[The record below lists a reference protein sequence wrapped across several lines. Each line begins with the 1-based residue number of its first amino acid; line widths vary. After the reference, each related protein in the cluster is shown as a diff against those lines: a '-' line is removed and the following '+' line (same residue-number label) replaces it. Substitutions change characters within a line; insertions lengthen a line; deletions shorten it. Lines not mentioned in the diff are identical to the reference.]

1 MEILVTDRDHRRIKW
16 NFQTWKNKE
25 TMKYLLLVLLPIF
38 SYAQQDSVVYEK
50 RDSVWFKLTYS
61 TETTDLGTKKVLTE
75 DPYTKVDSLVKL
87 SLIRELQDR
96 ARQYN
101 QWKTKA
107 EDTEKDYLLKLRQ
120 ADRQYRTL
128 YTTRPNLDSLSNSKQ
143 LIGTW
148 LLDGVEISITK
159 QLKLLTASINF
170 VSEDV
175 FWVTNSGREYF
186 FKRGKNWI
194 SDKRK
199 LEPKTTR
206 TIK

>member
-1 MEILVTDRDHRRIKW
+1 
-16 NFQTWKNKE
+16 
-25 TMKYLLLVLLPIF
+25 MKYLLLVLLPIF
-38 SYAQQDSVVYEK
+38 SYAQQDSTFYEK
-50 RDSVWFKLTYS
+50 RDTQWYRINVRIEGQKKTT
-61 TETTDLGTKKVLTE
+61 TEE
-75 DPYTKVDSLVKL
+75 PYTTIDSLIKHTLVTEL
-87 SLIRELQDR
+87 HDAGQQYREFRLRSEEQER
-96 ARQYN
+96 
-101 QWKTKA
+101 
-107 EDTEKDYLLKLRQ
+107 DYLLRLRN

-128 YTTRPNLDSLSNSKQ
+128 YGKRPDLDSLSNSKQ

-206 TIK
+206 KIK